1 MTADNQPRIR
11 PLAPSQLDAAQRQGL
26 RRNRGRPAGRSRGSP
41 GRVAAAPG
49 TGRPRQRLG
58 EYARYGTSL
67 PPVLSELAILVV
79 ARTWGSEFEWLVHKP
94 IALAAGVS
102 PDAVEAIRCG
112 DTPLLE
118 DPAQSAVYAFCA
130 ALLREHHVDDPVY
143 ADAVGALGETGVVD
157 LVGILGYYSLISMT
171 INAFR
176 VPPPEGAEPELA
188 AEREAAGGRP
198 GGRGA
203 AGRPASTEP
212 SPS

>member
-1 MTADNQPRIR
+1 MTAANDPRIH
-11 PLAPSQLDAAQRQGL
+11 APVRSQLDAAQRRVYDEIVAGPRGEVVGPLGVWL
-26 RRNRGRPAGRSRGSP
+26 RRPELADRA
-41 GRVAAAPG
+41 
-49 TGRPRQRLG
+49 QRLG

-94 IALAAGVS
+94 IALAAGVP
-102 PDAVEAIRCG
+102 PDAVEAIRS
-112 DTPLLE
+112 DRTPLLE

-130 ALLREHHVDDPVY
+130 ALLSEHHVNDDLY
-143 ADAVGALGETGVVD
+143 SGAVSVLGEKGVVD

-188 AEREAAGGRP
+188 TG
-198 GGRGA
+198 
-203 AGRPASTEP
+203 
-212 SPS
+212 

>member
-11 PLAPSQLDAAQRQGL
+11 PPAPSQLDAAQRRVYDEIVAGPRGEVVGPLGVWL
-26 RRNRGRPAGRSRGSP
+26 RRPELADRA
-41 GRVAAAPG
+41 
-49 TGRPRQRLG
+49 QRLG

-67 PPVLSELAILVV
+67 PPALSELAILVV

-112 DTPLLE
+112 DTPLLV

-143 ADAVGALGETGVVD
+143 ADAVRSLGEEGVVD

-198 GGRGA
+198 GDAERQV
-203 AGRPASTEP
+203 STEP

>member
-1 MTADNQPRIR
+1 MTATNDPRIR
-11 PLAPSQLDAAQRQGL
+11 APIPSQLDAAQRKVYDAIVAGPRGEVVGPLGVWL
-26 RRNRGRPAGRSRGSP
+26 RRPELADRA
-41 GRVAAAPG
+41 
-49 TGRPRQRLG
+49 QRLG

-94 IALAAGVS
+94 IALAVGVP
-102 PDAVEAIRCG
+102 PDVVEAIRSRR
-112 DTPLLE
+112 TPRLE

-130 ALLREHHVDDPVY
+130 ALLGEHHVDDPVY
-143 ADAVGALGETGVVD
+143 ADAVRTLGEEGVVD

-188 AEREAAGGRP
+188 AGR
-198 GGRGA
+198 
-203 AGRPASTEP
+203 
-212 SPS
+212 